1 MEFGQGKTVAQHLS
15 QQAVDSTRISVR
27 DQVRQTGVQQPGDNI
42 LIIG

>member
-1 MEFGQGKTVAQHLS
+1 MEFGQGKTVAQYLS

-27 DQVRQTGVQQPGDNI
+27 DQIRQARIQQPGDNI